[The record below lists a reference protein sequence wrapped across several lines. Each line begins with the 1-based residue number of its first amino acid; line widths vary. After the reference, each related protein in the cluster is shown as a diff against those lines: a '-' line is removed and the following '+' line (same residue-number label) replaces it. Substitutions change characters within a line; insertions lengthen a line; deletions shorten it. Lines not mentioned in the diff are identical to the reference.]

1 MTVKAYPELTEEARE
16 RLGKKHFIDA
26 VDSQAVREAIY
37 RARPKTLDEAIQAA
51 LETES
56 VEKIESE
63 RRAEKRPAKFA
74 RAVDSCTEQRL
85 QKLESDAGEQIR
97 KLDMVVELL
106 SVLSKKSPEWKSN
119 LGTKP
124 EGGGGGTPR
133 GVRCFN
139 CGEVGHFLRECTQPR
154 KNWRQGNAN
163 QPTGGPTGRLD
174 GPKGPNV
181 DELRRKRSQQEARS
195 REWGANSCSAYFCSP
210 A

>member
-1 MTVKAYPELTEEARE
+1 MRLTARLSE
-16 RLGKKHFIDA
+16 R
-26 VDSQAVREAIY
+26 
-37 RARPKTLDEAIQAA
+37 TLDEAIQAA

-63 RRAEKRPAKFA
+63 RSAEKRPANFA

-85 QKLESDAGEQIR
+85 QKLERDAGEQIR

-124 EGGGGGTPR
+124 EGWKPR

-139 CGEVGHFLRECTQPR
+139 CGEVGHFPRECTQPR
-154 KNWRQGNAN
+154 KNWRQ
-163 QPTGGPTGRLD
+163 
-174 GPKGPNV
+174 
-181 DELRRKRSQQEARS
+181 
-195 REWGANSCSAYFCSP
+195 
-210 A
+210 